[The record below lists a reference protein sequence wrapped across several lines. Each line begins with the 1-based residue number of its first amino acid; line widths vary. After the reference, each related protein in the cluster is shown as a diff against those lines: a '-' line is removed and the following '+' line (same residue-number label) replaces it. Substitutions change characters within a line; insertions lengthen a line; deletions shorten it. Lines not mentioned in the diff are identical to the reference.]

1 MSTVLLVS
9 AATASGL
16 VAIASDW
23 RGQRRAA
30 FYVAKP
36 LTTVLIALLAWV
48 SLASLPV
55 YRGWVMAALVCCLAG
70 DVALL
75 FSAKRAFLGGLAS
88 FLVGHLLFVAAFL
101 TELPLAPVDLPLAV
115 WLLAT
120 LFLLAV
126 TAYASWLLPRTGALK
141 PAVLAY
147 LVCLTLMVLAALLY
161 AGLAERAVPRWAA
174 VGALLFAVSDAVLA
188 YRKFVAQPWWG
199 QPLTLLTYYLA
210 IGLIAWAH

>member
-1 MSTVLLVS
+1 MTTALI
-9 AATASGL
+9 AAALASGL
-16 VAIASDW
+16 LAIASDW

-36 LTTVLIALLAWV
+36 LTTVLILLLASV
-48 SLASLPV
+48 CLASLPV
-55 YRGWVMAALVCCLAG
+55 YRGWVLAALVFCLIG
-70 DVALL
+70 DVALM
-75 FSAKRAFLGGLAS
+75 FTAKRAFLLGLGS
-88 FLVGHLLFVAAFL
+88 FLLGHLLFIAAFA
-101 TELPLAPVDLPLAV
+101 TALPLSPIKLPLAV
-115 WLLAT
+115 WLLAG

-126 TAYASWLLPRTGALK
+126 AGYARWLLPRTGALK
-141 PAVLAY
+141 PAVVAY

-174 VGALLFAVSDAVLA
+174 IGALLFAVSDAVLA

-199 QPLTLLTYYLA
+199 QPLTLATYYSA

>member
-1 MSTVLLVS
+1 MTTALI
-9 AATASGL
+9 AAALASGL
-16 VAIASDW
+16 LAIASDW

-36 LTTVLIALLAWV
+36 LTTVLILLLASV
-48 SLASLPV
+48 CLASLPV
-55 YRGWVMAALVCCLAG
+55 YRGWVLAALVFCLIG
-70 DVALL
+70 DVALM
-75 FSAKRAFLGGLAS
+75 FTAKRAFLLGLGS
-88 FLVGHLLFVAAFL
+88 FLLGHLLFIAAFA
-101 TELPLAPVDLPLAV
+101 TALPLSPIKLPLAV
-115 WLLAT
+115 WLLAG

-126 TAYASWLLPRTGALK
+126 AAYARWLLPRTGALK
-141 PAVLAY
+141 PAVVAY

-174 VGALLFAVSDAVLA
+174 IGAMLFAVSDAVLA

-199 QPLTLLTYYLA
+199 QPLTLATYYSA